1 MKKKINRVLTLVLI
15 GSLLLVVAVN
25 KNKDKD
31 EKDKGEKDNIK
42 IEDNASKNE
51 PEIEKEKNEKEVE
64 IPEVSQAITEF
75 PWDED
80 ADFKKAQK
88 ENNTDVLIAGFCTV
102 LEKST
107 PEERTNID
115 LAASTVT
122 GTVVAPGEV
131 FSQNETVGP
140 YTEEKGYKEGS
151 GYVGNTIVKSMGGGV
166 CKVATTLYNTAIF
179 SDLDIV
185 ERYNHSMPVPYVP
198 YGQDAAVAFGSK
210 DFRFKNTTDD
220 NILIWSKLIDNRL
233 YMGFYGKKKA
243 PEMKWEHETINTTD
257 APTEYKVNP
266 ELKEGEENTLVDGM
280 DGKVVNSSI
289 VIKDKDGSEKI
300 KELGKSSYLP
310 MTNLIEK
317 NQ

>member
-1 MKKKINRVLTLVLI
+1 MNKRINQILVVVLI
-15 GSLLLVVAVN
+15 GSILLVVGVN
-25 KNKDKD
+25 KSKNKDKN
-31 EKDKGEKDNIK
+31 DNVK
-42 IEDNASKNE
+42 IEDNVLKND
-51 PEIEKEKNEKEVE
+51 KENEKDTEE
-64 IPEVSQAITEF
+64 KKEAKLPEVSQPVTEF
-75 PWDED
+75 PWDDE
-80 ADFKKAQK
+80 ADFKKAQD
-88 ENNTDVLIAGFCTV
+88 ENNADVLIAGFCTV

-107 PEERTNID
+107 AEERTNIG

-131 FSQNETVGP
+131 FSQNDTVGP
-140 YTEEKGYKEGS
+140 YTEERGYEEGS

-210 DFRFKNTTDD
+210 DFRFKNNTDD
-220 NILIWSKLIDNRL
+220 NILIWSRMIDNRV
-233 YMGFYGKKKA
+233 YMGFYGKEKA
-243 PEMKWEHETINTTD
+243 PEMKWEHETINETQ

-266 ELKEGEENTLVDGM
+266 KLKEGEENTLVNGM
-280 DGKVVNSSI
+280 DGKTVNSSI